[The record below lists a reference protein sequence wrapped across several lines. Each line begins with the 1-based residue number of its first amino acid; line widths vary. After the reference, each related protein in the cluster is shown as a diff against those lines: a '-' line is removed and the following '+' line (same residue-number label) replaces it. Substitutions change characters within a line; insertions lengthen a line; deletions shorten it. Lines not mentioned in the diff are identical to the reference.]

1 MSEEDAEELL
11 DLIETMAANLKW
23 VAATSTTTSTV

>member
-11 DLIETMAANLKW
+11 DLVERMAANLKW
-23 VAATSTTTSTV
+23 VAATSTTTNTV